1 MSRDRVVKLEVF
13 NNSVKLYFTRV
24 DGYLEIVL
32 DIASKYNGMSLIA
45 FDGYFEDK
53 MELAK

>member
-1 MSRDRVVKLEVF
+1 MVKLEVF